1 MNFHLSGIAIG
12 ARHIESIIR
21 MAEANAKMHL
31 REIVRDDD
39 VDMAISVMLESFIQ
53 SQKFSI
59 SRMIKKRFA
68 SYITYREDSNSLLLH
83 ILGKLEKEQVNNKYN
98 NYIFINKFLA
108 AFLPI
113 FERTTSIKR
122 N

>member
-1 MNFHLSGIAIG
+1 MFYRGISIG

-21 MAEANAKMHL
+21 MAEANARMHL

-68 SYITYREDSNSLLLH
+68 SYITYREDVNSLLLH
-83 ILGKLEKEQVNNKYN
+83 LLGKLEKEQV
-98 NYIFINKFLA
+98 F
-108 AFLPI
+108 
-113 FERTTSIKR
+113 
-122 N
+122 

>member
-1 MNFHLSGIAIG
+1 MFLGMISILIVFTFFFIYRGISIG

-21 MAEANAKMHL
+21 MAEAHAKIHL

-59 SRMIKKRFA
+59 SRMIKKKFA
-68 SYITYREDSNSLLLH
+68 NYITYREDANSLLFH
-83 ILGKLEKEQVNNKYN
+83 ILGRLEKEQVNLIY
-98 NYIFINKFLA
+98 LA
-108 AFLPI
+108 
-113 FERTTSIKR
+113 K